1 LSKAVL
7 YDNHNRPLNYVR
19 LAVTDRCNLRCTYCM
34 PENVRY
40 VQKKELLT
48 FEEMYRLVHLL
59 STMGISKVRITGG
72 EPFLRKDISNFINQ
86 INKIENIEQI
96 HMTTNGVLLEP
107 HLAHLKSMGI
117 QSINLS
123 LDSVDKQRFF
133 DITRRDEFDSVMDSF
148 HTLIAM
154 GMPLKV
160 NMVVMSGKNEEDI
173 IPMMELSKNHPVAV
187 RFIEEM
193 PFNGSDTEKPS
204 ITLNYKQIIERIQNK
219 YPTLIK
225 LKDHANSTALNYKV
239 EGFKGSFGVIPAFSR
254 TFCGTCNRIRLT
266 AQGMLKT
273 CLYDE
278 GVLDL
283 KKIIR
288 SGADDEELKK
298 LLMYAFQQ
306 RPVDGFEA
314 EAKRKET
321 AKAFESMSTIGG

>member
-1 LSKAVL
+1 
-7 YDNHNRPLNYVR
+7 
-19 LAVTDRCNLRCTYCM
+19 M

-59 STMGISKVRITGG
+59 STMGISKVRVTGG

-86 INKIENIEQI
+86 INAIENIEQI
-96 HMTTNGVLLEP
+96 HMTTNGVLLAP
-107 HLAHLKSMGI
+107 HLPHLKSMGI

-123 LDSVDKQRFF
+123 LDSVDKNRFF
-133 DITRRDEFDSVMDSF
+133 EITRRDEFDKVMDSF
-148 HTLIAM
+148 HTLIEM

-160 NMVVMSGKNEEDI
+160 NMVVMKGKNEEDI
-173 IPMMELSKNHPVAV
+173 IPMMELSKNHPVSV

-193 PFNGSDTEKPS
+193 PFNGSDTEKPAV
-204 ITLNYKQIIERIQNK
+204 TLNYKRIIERIQNK

-225 LKDHANSTALNYKV
+225 LNDPANSTALNYQVK
-239 EGFKGSFGVIPAFSR
+239 GFKGSFGVIPAFSR
-254 TFCGTCNRIRLT
+254 TFCGTCNRIRIT

-288 SGADDEELKK
+288 AGADNEELKK
-298 LLMYAFQQ
+298 LLLHAFQQ
-306 RPVDGFEA
+306 RPANGFEA
-314 EAKRKET
+314 EAKRRESM
-321 AKAFESMSTIGG
+321 KAFESMSTIGG